1 MTFVERQTKANRMAR
16 QDSDNEDPIPHYE
29 LKNKIRDLNEEETPR
44 ESGNESG
51 NEFMETE

>member
-1 MTFVERQTKANRMAR
+1 MERQTKANQMAR

-44 ESGNESG
+44 GSGNESG
-51 NEFMETE
+51 NEFIETE